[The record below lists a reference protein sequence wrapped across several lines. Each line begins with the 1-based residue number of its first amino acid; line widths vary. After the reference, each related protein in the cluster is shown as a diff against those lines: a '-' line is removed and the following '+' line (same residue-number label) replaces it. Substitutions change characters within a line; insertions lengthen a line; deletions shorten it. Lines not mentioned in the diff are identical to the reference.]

1 LTRNTTTKPNAAGS
15 THHGAGGHSRLVAGP
30 ATKTGGSEP
39 EEQGLKTALQELVQ
53 DGRAQI
59 VGPVRQELLSG
70 IPAEGRFHKVRDA
83 LRAFD
88 EPQLQIQ
95 DYEEAARISNIC
107 RVRGIAESAIDF
119 LICAISQLR
128 NWEVFTTD
136 RDFIRYSKVLPLRL
150 DRGSESR

>member
-1 LTRNTTTKPNAAGS
+1 MV
-15 THHGAGGHSRLVAGP
+15 LVDTSVWSLALQRKQADLSPG
-30 ATKTGGSEP
+30 
-39 EEQGLKTALQELVQ
+39 EQGLKTALQELVQ

-70 IPAEGRFHKVRDA
+70 IRAEDSFRKVRDA

-88 EPQLQIQ
+88 EPQLRIQ
-95 DYEEAARISNIC
+95 DYEEAARIKNIC
-107 RVRGIAESAIDF
+107 RARGIAGSAIDF

-150 DRGSESR
+150 YRGSELR